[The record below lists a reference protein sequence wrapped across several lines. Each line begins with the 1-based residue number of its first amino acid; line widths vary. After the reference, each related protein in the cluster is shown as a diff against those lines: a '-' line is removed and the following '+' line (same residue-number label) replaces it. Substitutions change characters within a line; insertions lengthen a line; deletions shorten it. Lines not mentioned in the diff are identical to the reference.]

1 MIIYNFKQFIKKL
14 LELINKFN
22 KVTRYKIKTQQS
34 VVVLHTTS
42 NQYKIEIKNTI
53 PLSLVSKRIKYIEI
67 HLTKEVKDYT
77 LKTIKQC

>member
-1 MIIYNFKQFIKKL
+1 MIIYNVKQFIKKL

-22 KVTRYKIKTQQS
+22 KVTRYKIKAQQS
-34 VVVLHTTS
+34 VVFLHTTS
-42 NQYKIEIKNTI
+42 NQYKIKINVI
-53 PLSLVSKRIKYIEI
+53 PLSLVSKRVKYIEI